1 MRDADFSVPLS
12 LALLFNVKNQ
22 RDLGVS
28 SIGHIPSKQAKE
40 RRESRQMY
48 TCQHGP
54 PEDLRR
60 GLMTYN
66 L

>member
-40 RRESRQMY
+40 RRETGKCTPAS
-48 TCQHGP
+48 TVH
-54 PEDLRR
+54 LKI
-60 GLMTYN
+60 
-66 L
+66 